1 MNMIRVL
8 LADDHEVIRSGI
20 RRLFELEGDI
30 DVIDE
35 AESGEQAYELYNKL
49 SPDVL
54 LMDMS
59 MPGIGGLE
67 ALKRILARDNK
78 AKVVIFSMHE
88 NPTFATQALTNG
100 ATAYIVKS
108 DRPQEIANAIRLA
121 ASGKGHLSAV
131 MANKIALQSM
141 TNFNNPADNLTARE
155 FEVFRLIAEGKT
167 HASIGKTLNIGQKT
181 VSNYQTVLKQKLGIE
196 TAVEFV
202 RLAMR
207 CGVIES
213 SF

>member
-1 MNMIRVL
+1 VIRVL

-20 RRLFELEGDI
+20 RRLFELEVDI
-30 DVIDE
+30 DVIGE

-67 ALKRILARDNK
+67 ALKRILARDSK

-108 DRPQEIANAIRLA
+108 DRPQEIANAVRLA
-121 ASGKGHLSAV
+121 AGGKGHLSTV

-155 FEVFRLIAEGKT
+155 FEVFRLIAEGKS
-167 HASIGKTLNIGQKT
+167 HESIGKTLNIGQKT
-181 VSNYQTVLKQKLGIE
+181 VSNYQTILKQKLGIE

-213 SF
+213 NF

>member
-1 MNMIRVL
+1 MIRVL

-20 RRLFELEGDI
+20 RRLFELEDDI

-49 SPDVL
+49 TPDVL

-141 TNFNNPADNLTARE
+141 SNFNNPADNLTARE
-155 FEVFRLIAEGKT
+155 FEVFRLIAEGNT

>member
-1 MNMIRVL
+1 MIRVL

-20 RRLFELEGDI
+20 RRLFELEDDI

-108 DRPQEIANAIRLA
+108 DRPQEIASAIRLA

-141 TNFNNPADNLTARE
+141 SNFNNPADNLTARE
-155 FEVFRLIAEGKT
+155 FEVFRLIAEGNT

>member
-1 MNMIRVL
+1 MIRVL

-20 RRLFELEGDI
+20 RRLFELEDDI

-108 DRPQEIANAIRLA
+108 DCSQEIANAIRLA

-155 FEVFRLIAEGKT
+155 FEVFRLIAEGNT

-213 SF
+213 GF